1 MPPAT
6 RQLDQVSGCGSGTAL
21 VTARV
26 MLLIDRLPFSTLHDF
41 DADPVGRRDIAQETP
56 ADALLQFD
64 WEVDA
69 LRAQPGAEGGEVTLV
84 QKPEMIGAP
93 FIVAG
98 VIGVGPDR
106 PCKRGILARALAAD
120 QDRHAAQLDKDL
132 RRAARHGIASDSRPE
147 HLDIPSRRGMRVLAD
162 DVDVI
167 EFEGRIAHP
176 FAPIGA
182 QRPHQPVS
190 CQAPAVMTTTTA
202 RGAITEHTALRDL
215 NAGAEAVAVQSITL
229 AHKGGG
235 AGHQHRRT
243 GGTDDGLIRSAA
255 IGAALFFGH
264 TVSRSN

>member
-106 PCKRGILARALAAD
+106 PCRRGILARALAAD
-120 QDRHAAQLDKDL
+120 QDRHATQFDKDL
-132 RRAARHGIASDSRPE
+132 RRAARDSIAGNRRAE

-162 DVDVI
+162 YVDVI
-167 EFEGRIAHP
+167 ELECRIAHP
-176 FAPIGA
+176 FAPIGGPA
-182 QRPHQPVS
+182 AARAGILPSAGYNDHHNASRPRRRSRGRRDPIDPWRMKVGSGTPASPNRWNRRSIDPV
-190 CQAPAVMTTTTA
+190 
-202 RGAITEHTALRDL
+202 GRDTW
-215 NAGAEAVAVQSITL
+215 E
-229 AHKGGG
+229 
-235 AGHQHRRT
+235 
-243 GGTDDGLIRSAA
+243 
-255 IGAALFFGH
+255 LFFGH
-264 TVSRSN
+264 TGSRSD